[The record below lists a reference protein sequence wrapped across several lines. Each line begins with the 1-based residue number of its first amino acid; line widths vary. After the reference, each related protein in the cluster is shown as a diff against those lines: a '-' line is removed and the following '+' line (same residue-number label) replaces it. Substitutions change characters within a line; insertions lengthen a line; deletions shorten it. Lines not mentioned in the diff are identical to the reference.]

1 MTQDTGGSTKKHEIM
16 HPYSAPLRDIRFVLH
31 EVLHAQSHYA
41 ELGRDELNTE
51 FIDSVLEEAAR
62 FAEEVVAPTNEP
74 GDRIGVRLDESGVV
88 VTPPGFKEAYRRFV
102 EDGWAALCGPAEF
115 GGQGLPESFG
125 GPVGELLVSANMS
138 WKLYSGLTDSAI
150 LCLEKHASQVLKDLY
165 LTKLVTG
172 EWTGTMC
179 LTEAHAGTDLGML
192 RTRAEP
198 DSEGSYRITGE
209 KIFITSGDHDVA
221 DNVVHLVLARL
232 PDAPAGTHGISLFLV
247 PKKLPDAD
255 GAPGASNGVR
265 CSRLEEKLGIHGS
278 ATCVM
283 NFESA
288 RGWMVGKPNA
298 GLKCMFVMMN
308 HARLW
313 VGLQGL
319 AQAELSRQAALAYA
333 RERRQGRA
341 AGGSASPGQPA
352 DLLIEHADVRRMLLT
367 QKAYV
372 EGSRLLTYFAGMEMD
387 KAKYHP
393 DAEERQRAADLLAV
407 LTPIVKA
414 FVTDMAV
421 EVTSLGIQVHGG
433 YGYVRETGVEQ
444 FYRDT
449 RIACIYEGTNG
460 IQALDLLGRKVLGSG
475 GQLARRLGGLIGA
488 FCQNHAT
495 YEEMSDFAPRLA
507 GLLKEWSEA
516 TEQVAEHAA
525 RDPHEVNAAAVDY
538 LQLTGHLCLAW
549 CWAKVAAVAIA
560 ALKSDQG
567 EAGFYQAKLATARF
581 FFARLLP
588 RAEAHLDALQSGST
602 TVMSLPAEH
611 FG

>member
-1 MTQDTGGSTKKHEIM
+1 MM
-16 HPYSAPLRDIRFVLH
+16 YPYQAPLRDIRFALH
-31 EVLHAQSHYA
+31 EVLHAESHFA
-41 ELGRDELNTE
+41 GLGRDEINAE
-51 FIDSVLEEAAR
+51 FIDTVLEQAAR
-62 FAEEVVAPTNEP
+62 FAEQVVAPTNEP
-74 GDRIGVRLDESGVV
+74 GDRVGVCLEESGV
-88 VTPPGFKEAYRRFV
+88 VTPPGFREAYRRFV
-102 EDGWAALCGPAEF
+102 DDGWAALCGPAEF

-125 GPVGELLVSANMS
+125 GPVGELFVSANMS
-138 WKLYSGLTDSAI
+138 WKLYSGLTDSAV
-150 LCLEKHASQVLKDLY
+150 LCLEKHAPDELKQIY
-165 LTKLVTG
+165 LSKLVTG

-179 LTEAHAGTDLGML
+179 LTEAQAGTDLGLL

-198 DSEGSYRITGE
+198 DGEGAYRITGE
-209 KIFITSGDHDVA
+209 KIFITSGDHDLVE
-221 DNVVHLVLARL
+221 NIVHLVLARL
-232 PDAPAGTHGISLFLV
+232 PDAPDGTGGISLFLV
-247 PKKLPDAD
+247 PKRLPDQD
-255 GAPGASNGVR
+255 GVPGEANGVR
-265 CSRLEEKLGIHGS
+265 CARLEEKLGIHGS

-283 NFESA
+283 NFENA
-288 RGWMVGKPNA
+288 RGWMIGEPNA
-298 GLKCMFVMMN
+298 GLRCMFVMMN

-341 AGGSASPGQPA
+341 GGGRASPGQPA
-352 DLLIEHADVRRMLLT
+352 SLLIEHADVRRMLLT

-372 EGSRLLTYFAGMEMD
+372 EGSRLLTYFAGLEMD

-407 LTPIVKA
+407 LTPVVKA

-444 FYRDT
+444 FFRDT

-460 IQALDLLGRKVLGSG
+460 VQALDLLGRKVLGSG
-475 GQLARRLGGLIGA
+475 GQLARLLGGLIGS
-488 FCQNHAT
+488 FCQNHAG
-495 YEEMSDFAPRLA
+495 YEEMSDFTPRLA

-516 TEQVAEHAA
+516 TEQVAVRAA
-525 RDPHEVNAAAVDY
+525 RDPHEVSAAAVDY

-549 CWAKVAAVAIA
+549 CWAKVAAVSIA
-560 ALKSDQG
+560 ALGSKPA
-567 EAGFYQAKLATARF
+567 EAAFYEAKLATARF

-588 RAEAHLDALQSGST
+588 RAEAHLDALQSGSAS
-602 TVMSLPAEH
+602 VMALPAEH